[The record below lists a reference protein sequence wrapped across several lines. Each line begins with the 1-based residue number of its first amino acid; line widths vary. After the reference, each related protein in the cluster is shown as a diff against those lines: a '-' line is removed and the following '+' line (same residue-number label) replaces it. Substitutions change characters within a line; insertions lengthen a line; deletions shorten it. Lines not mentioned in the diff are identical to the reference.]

1 MRKFFLLLL
10 ISGSLLRIGY
20 PWYVNNFTGETL
32 AELEFFQRGTGWK
45 PVQIELEK
53 DLFPV
58 GLKVRLMVDAP
69 SERLSVTGRFAL
81 KVRSPG
87 AISYREILEFQ
98 LAPVGD
104 DALEGTMQ
112 ELWQDATALQFVA
125 NEPYVIEL
133 ESLGKNPLS
142 VKSAELRMI
151 ANIGAYDG
159 QILILG
165 AAIMGIG
172 GIGFVII
179 SLRNRR
185 RKSGKND
192 GIENSKWGRDKDK

>member
-1 MRKFFLLLL
+1 VRAFFLLLL

-20 PWYVNNFTGETL
+20 PWYVSNFTGETL
-32 AELEFFQRGTGWK
+32 AELEFFQRGSGWK
-45 PVQIELEK
+45 PVKVELEK
-53 DLFPV
+53 DMFPV

-69 SERLSVTGRFAL
+69 SERLSETGRFAL
-81 KVRSPG
+81 KVRGPG
-87 AISYREILEFQ
+87 AVSYREILEFQ

-104 DALEGTMQ
+104 GALEGTMQ
-112 ELWQDATALQFVA
+112 ELWQSATALQFVA

-142 VKSAELRMI
+142 VKSAELRLI

-159 QILILG
+159 QILIVG
-165 AAIMGIG
+165 AVMMGIG
-172 GIGFVII
+172 GIGFVMF

-185 RKSGKND
+185 RKVEKG
-192 GIENSKWGRDKDK
+192 GIKKPKWGRDS

>member
-20 PWYVNNFTGETL
+20 PWYVSNFTGETL

-45 PVQIELEK
+45 PVIVELEN
-53 DLFPV
+53 DMFPV

-69 SERLSVTGRFAL
+69 SERLSETGRFAL
-81 KVRSPG
+81 KVRGPG
-87 AISYREILEFQ
+87 AVSYREILEFQ
-98 LAPVGD
+98 LQPVGD
-104 DALEGTMQ
+104 GAVDGTFQ

-125 NEPYVIEL
+125 NEPYIIEL
-133 ESLGKNPLS
+133 ELLGKNPLS
-142 VKSAELRMI
+142 VKSAELRLI

-159 QILILG
+159 QILVVG
-165 AAIMGIG
+165 AVMMGIG
-172 GIGFVII
+172 GIGFVLI

-185 RKSGKND
+185 RKGEK
-192 GIENSKWGRDKDK
+192 GEVEKHKWGRDRKN